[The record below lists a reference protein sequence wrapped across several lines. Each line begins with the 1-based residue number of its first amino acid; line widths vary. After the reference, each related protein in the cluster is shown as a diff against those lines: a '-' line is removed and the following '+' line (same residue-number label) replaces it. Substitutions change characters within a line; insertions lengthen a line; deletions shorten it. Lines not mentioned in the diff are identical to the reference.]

1 MLWQAACNFS
11 SIPFY
16 WKDNERRYRGVNPAF
31 LDYFGLA
38 DAEAI
43 LGKTDAELGWCLQ
56 DEEEEQAEKE
66 ILQKGKTCRDYR
78 TFVLVHGIPQRISL
92 SAFPVYQGGKIT
104 GLLGSINVRDTATE
118 KRELESLGILDRDTG
133 FLGFRGMT
141 MAGMRL
147 EDDRVRR
154 GEDYLATILQVP
166 EIKALVHQYSRETQQ
181 QILSEICTAIRGH
194 APKSAIFCYIGSG
207 VFCIFSKAKY
217 TDALTERLNALKSTV
232 ESITSVAGYS
242 CTLTLTATTIRG
254 SEAKGFNTLL
264 YLLAKRLNDAICQR
278 WPFERPSG
286 DIIQISMAQL
296 KEAEDGISL
305 IDIDTY
311 DILYFNPAL
320 LHMLKLP
327 VSPDSYRG
335 RKCYELLAGRAAP
348 CTDCINHTL
357 QRYHLHTWKR
367 SAYFTSGTILQRDML
382 VPWKGKNARFSIM
395 TNLQHYQKDL
405 ESEKNTLLRREEVIN
420 DIITI
425 GIQEPDP
432 EEGIRKMMARIGETL
447 QAERFLIFEE
457 SGHGT
462 VSSTYEWRRDTAESV
477 MKDTQNVP
485 IASLKPLYD
494 HFEHN
499 HMLILHE
506 VEPFLQLHHDF
517 QPMIQGLTSLVSGHL
532 IQSGRSLG
540 FTEVVNPA
548 SESFSSATFL
558 LSSLTSVLA
567 IMLRNR
573 DMIHRLETYSY
584 RDQLTGVGNR
594 RALLSFIRTIP
605 DGTSLAFFFGDINGL
620 KVENDTKGHEAG
632 DLLIKK
638 AATVLVAAAGPERVF
653 RMGGDEFL
661 LVVENITKQEADA
674 MLKEL
679 RATYAR
685 QHVSVAI
692 GCTVQVSPLRSI
704 DTILSE
710 ADALMYENKRQMHAH
725 HKES

>member
-1 MLWQAACNFS
+1 MH
-11 SIPFY
+11 
-16 WKDNERRYRGVNPAF
+16 GV
-31 LDYFGLA
+31 
-38 DAEAI
+38 
-43 LGKTDAELGWCLQ
+43 
-56 DEEEEQAEKE
+56 
-66 ILQKGKTCRDYR
+66 
-78 TFVLVHGIPQRISL
+78 PQRVALTS
-92 SAFPVYQGGKIT
+92 FPIYQGRKIT
-104 GLLGSINVRDTATE
+104 GLLGYLCVQDAEIERQEQEV
-118 KRELESLGILDRDTG
+118 LGILDRDTG
-133 FLGFRGMT
+133 FLGFRGMV

-154 GEDYLATILQVP
+154 DEDFLAIILQVP
-166 EIKALVHQYSRETQQ
+166 EMKMLVHQYSRRVQQ
-181 QILSEICTAIRGH
+181 QILAKICEALRRI
-194 APKSAIFCYIGSG
+194 APQTGIFAYIGSG
-207 VFCIFSKAKY
+207 VFCIFCKDRYAG
-217 TDALTERLNALKSTV
+217 DLIERLEAAKKTV
-232 ESITSVAGYS
+232 EGITSVAGSS
-242 CTLTLTATTIRG
+242 CTLTLTYTTIRG
-254 SEAKGFNTLL
+254 SEAKGFNTML
-264 YLLAKRLNDAICQR
+264 YLLAKRL
-278 WPFERPSG
+278 
-286 DIIQISMAQL
+286 
-296 KEAEDGISL
+296 
-305 IDIDTY
+305 IDVDSY
-311 DILYFNPAL
+311 EVLYLNRAL
-320 LHMLKLP
+320 LQKLKLP
-327 VSPDSYRG
+327 LTPESYRG
-335 RKCYELLAGRAAP
+335 KKCYEVLAGSSAP
-348 CTDCINHTL
+348 CTDCANHTL
-357 QRYHLHTWKR
+357 QRSSLHTQKHL
-367 SAYFTSGTILQRDML
+367 SYLAGGTVLQRDML
-382 VPWKGKNARFSIM
+382 VPWKGRNAMLSITTDM
-395 TNLQHYQKDL
+395 HHYQMDL
-405 ESEKNTLLRREEVIN
+405 ESEKKSLMRREEVIN

-432 EEGIRKMMARIGETL
+432 KEGIRKMMAKIGETL
-447 QAERFLIFEE
+447 KAERFLIFEE

-477 MKDTQNVP
+477 MKDMQDIP
-485 IASLKPLYD
+485 IARIKPLYD
-494 HFEHN
+494 HFAHN

-506 VEPFLQLHHDF
+506 VEPFLQIHPGF
-517 QPMIQGLTSLVSGHL
+517 QPVIQGLTSLVSGHL

-638 AATVLVAAAGPERVF
+638 AAAVLVAAAGPERVF

-692 GCTVQVSPLRSI
+692 GCTIQVSPLRSI

>member
-1 MLWQAACNFS
+1 
-11 SIPFY
+11 
-16 WKDNERRYRGVNPAF
+16 
-31 LDYFGLA
+31 
-38 DAEAI
+38 
-43 LGKTDAELGWCLQ
+43 
-56 DEEEEQAEKE
+56 
-66 ILQKGKTCRDYR
+66 
-78 TFVLVHGIPQRISL
+78 
-92 SAFPVYQGGKIT
+92 
-104 GLLGSINVRDTATE
+104 
-118 KRELESLGILDRDTG
+118 
-133 FLGFRGMT
+133 
-141 MAGMRL
+141 
-147 EDDRVRR
+147 
-154 GEDYLATILQVP
+154 
-166 EIKALVHQYSRETQQ
+166 
-181 QILSEICTAIRGH
+181 
-194 APKSAIFCYIGSG
+194 
-207 VFCIFSKAKY
+207 
-217 TDALTERLNALKSTV
+217 
-232 ESITSVAGYS
+232 
-242 CTLTLTATTIRG
+242 
-254 SEAKGFNTLL
+254 
-264 YLLAKRLNDAICQR
+264 
-278 WPFERPSG
+278 
-286 DIIQISMAQL
+286 
-296 KEAEDGISL
+296 
-305 IDIDTY
+305 
-311 DILYFNPAL
+311 
-320 LHMLKLP
+320 
-327 VSPDSYRG
+327 
-335 RKCYELLAGRAAP
+335 
-348 CTDCINHTL
+348 
-357 QRYHLHTWKR
+357 
-367 SAYFTSGTILQRDML
+367 ML

-457 SGHGT
+457 SCHGT

-506 VEPFLQLHHDF
+506 VEPFLQLHPDF

-674 MLKEL
+674 MLEEL

-692 GCTVQVSPLRSI
+692 GCTVQVSPQSKDSLRW
-704 DTILSE
+704 
-710 ADALMYENKRQMHAH
+710 MR
-725 HKES
+725 

>member
-1 MLWQAACNFS
+1 M
-11 SIPFY
+11 
-16 WKDNERRYRGVNPAF
+16 
-31 LDYFGLA
+31 
-38 DAEAI
+38 
-43 LGKTDAELGWCLQ
+43 
-56 DEEEEQAEKE
+56 
-66 ILQKGKTCRDYR
+66 
-78 TFVLVHGIPQRISL
+78 
-92 SAFPVYQGGKIT
+92 
-104 GLLGSINVRDTATE
+104 
-118 KRELESLGILDRDTG
+118 
-133 FLGFRGMT
+133 
-141 MAGMRL
+141 
-147 EDDRVRR
+147 
-154 GEDYLATILQVP
+154 
-166 EIKALVHQYSRETQQ
+166 
-181 QILSEICTAIRGH
+181 
-194 APKSAIFCYIGSG
+194 AIFCYIGSG

-286 DIIQISMAQL
+286 DSIQISMAQL

-506 VEPFLQLHHDF
+506 VEPFLQLHPDF

-532 IQSGRSLG
+532 IQSGRSL
-540 FTEVVNPA
+540 A
-548 SESFSSATFL
+548 SPKSSTPRR
-558 LSSLTSVLA
+558 SPSLPRPS
-567 IMLRNR
+567 
-573 DMIHRLETYSY
+573 
-584 RDQLTGVGNR
+584 
-594 RALLSFIRTIP
+594 
-605 DGTSLAFFFGDINGL
+605 
-620 KVENDTKGHEAG
+620 
-632 DLLIKK
+632 
-638 AATVLVAAAGPERVF
+638 
-653 RMGGDEFL
+653 
-661 LVVENITKQEADA
+661 
-674 MLKEL
+674 
-679 RATYAR
+679 
-685 QHVSVAI
+685 
-692 GCTVQVSPLRSI
+692 C
-704 DTILSE
+704 
-710 ADALMYENKRQMHAH
+710 
-725 HKES
+725 

>member
-1 MLWQAACNFS
+1 
-11 SIPFY
+11 
-16 WKDNERRYRGVNPAF
+16 
-31 LDYFGLA
+31 
-38 DAEAI
+38 
-43 LGKTDAELGWCLQ
+43 
-56 DEEEEQAEKE
+56 
-66 ILQKGKTCRDYR
+66 
-78 TFVLVHGIPQRISL
+78 
-92 SAFPVYQGGKIT
+92 
-104 GLLGSINVRDTATE
+104 
-118 KRELESLGILDRDTG
+118 
-133 FLGFRGMT
+133 
-141 MAGMRL
+141 
-147 EDDRVRR
+147 
-154 GEDYLATILQVP
+154 
-166 EIKALVHQYSRETQQ
+166 
-181 QILSEICTAIRGH
+181 
-194 APKSAIFCYIGSG
+194 
-207 VFCIFSKAKY
+207 
-217 TDALTERLNALKSTV
+217 
-232 ESITSVAGYS
+232 
-242 CTLTLTATTIRG
+242 
-254 SEAKGFNTLL
+254 
-264 YLLAKRLNDAICQR
+264 
-278 WPFERPSG
+278 
-286 DIIQISMAQL
+286 
-296 KEAEDGISL
+296 
-305 IDIDTY
+305 
-311 DILYFNPAL
+311 
-320 LHMLKLP
+320 MLKLP

-477 MKDTQNVP
+477 MKDTQDVP

-506 VEPFLQLHHDF
+506 VEPFLQFHPGF
-517 QPMIQGLTSLVSGHL
+517 QPMIQGLTSLISGHL
-532 IQSGRSLG
+532 VQSGHSLG

-584 RDQLTGVGNR
+584 RDQLTSVGNR

-620 KVENDTKGHEAG
+620 KTENDTKAHEAG

-638 AATVLVAAAGPERVF
+638 AAAVLVAAAGPERVF

-661 LVVENITKQEADA
+661 LVVENITKQDADA

-679 RATYAR
+679 RATYAP

-710 ADALMYENKRQMHAH
+710 ADAFMYENKRQMHVH
-725 HKES
+725 HKDS

>member
-1 MLWQAACNFS
+1 
-11 SIPFY
+11 
-16 WKDNERRYRGVNPAF
+16 
-31 LDYFGLA
+31 
-38 DAEAI
+38 
-43 LGKTDAELGWCLQ
+43 
-56 DEEEEQAEKE
+56 
-66 ILQKGKTCRDYR
+66 
-78 TFVLVHGIPQRISL
+78 
-92 SAFPVYQGGKIT
+92 
-104 GLLGSINVRDTATE
+104 
-118 KRELESLGILDRDTG
+118 
-133 FLGFRGMT
+133 
-141 MAGMRL
+141 
-147 EDDRVRR
+147 
-154 GEDYLATILQVP
+154 
-166 EIKALVHQYSRETQQ
+166 
-181 QILSEICTAIRGH
+181 
-194 APKSAIFCYIGSG
+194 
-207 VFCIFSKAKY
+207 
-217 TDALTERLNALKSTV
+217 
-232 ESITSVAGYS
+232 
-242 CTLTLTATTIRG
+242 
-254 SEAKGFNTLL
+254 
-264 YLLAKRLNDAICQR
+264 
-278 WPFERPSG
+278 
-286 DIIQISMAQL
+286 MAQL

-506 VEPFLQLHHDF
+506 VEPFLQLH
-517 QPMIQGLTSLVSGHL
+517 PTS
-532 IQSGRSLG
+532 
-540 FTEVVNPA
+540 
-548 SESFSSATFL
+548 
-558 LSSLTSVLA
+558 
-567 IMLRNR
+567 
-573 DMIHRLETYSY
+573 
-584 RDQLTGVGNR
+584 
-594 RALLSFIRTIP
+594 
-605 DGTSLAFFFGDINGL
+605 
-620 KVENDTKGHEAG
+620 
-632 DLLIKK
+632 
-638 AATVLVAAAGPERVF
+638 
-653 RMGGDEFL
+653 
-661 LVVENITKQEADA
+661 
-674 MLKEL
+674 
-679 RATYAR
+679 
-685 QHVSVAI
+685 
-692 GCTVQVSPLRSI
+692 SP
-704 DTILSE
+704 
-710 ADALMYENKRQMHAH
+710 
-725 HKES
+725 

>member
-1 MLWQAACNFS
+1 
-11 SIPFY
+11 
-16 WKDNERRYRGVNPAF
+16 
-31 LDYFGLA
+31 
-38 DAEAI
+38 
-43 LGKTDAELGWCLQ
+43 
-56 DEEEEQAEKE
+56 
-66 ILQKGKTCRDYR
+66 
-78 TFVLVHGIPQRISL
+78 
-92 SAFPVYQGGKIT
+92 
-104 GLLGSINVRDTATE
+104 
-118 KRELESLGILDRDTG
+118 
-133 FLGFRGMT
+133 
-141 MAGMRL
+141 
-147 EDDRVRR
+147 
-154 GEDYLATILQVP
+154 
-166 EIKALVHQYSRETQQ
+166 
-181 QILSEICTAIRGH
+181 
-194 APKSAIFCYIGSG
+194 
-207 VFCIFSKAKY
+207 
-217 TDALTERLNALKSTV
+217 
-232 ESITSVAGYS
+232 
-242 CTLTLTATTIRG
+242 
-254 SEAKGFNTLL
+254 
-264 YLLAKRLNDAICQR
+264 
-278 WPFERPSG
+278 
-286 DIIQISMAQL
+286 MAQL

-506 VEPFLQLHHDF
+506 VEPFLQLHPDF

-679 RATYAR
+679 RATYAH

>member
-1 MLWQAACNFS
+1 
-11 SIPFY
+11 
-16 WKDNERRYRGVNPAF
+16 
-31 LDYFGLA
+31 
-38 DAEAI
+38 
-43 LGKTDAELGWCLQ
+43 
-56 DEEEEQAEKE
+56 
-66 ILQKGKTCRDYR
+66 
-78 TFVLVHGIPQRISL
+78 
-92 SAFPVYQGGKIT
+92 
-104 GLLGSINVRDTATE
+104 
-118 KRELESLGILDRDTG
+118 
-133 FLGFRGMT
+133 
-141 MAGMRL
+141 
-147 EDDRVRR
+147 
-154 GEDYLATILQVP
+154 
-166 EIKALVHQYSRETQQ
+166 
-181 QILSEICTAIRGH
+181 
-194 APKSAIFCYIGSG
+194 
-207 VFCIFSKAKY
+207 
-217 TDALTERLNALKSTV
+217 
-232 ESITSVAGYS
+232 
-242 CTLTLTATTIRG
+242 
-254 SEAKGFNTLL
+254 
-264 YLLAKRLNDAICQR
+264 
-278 WPFERPSG
+278 
-286 DIIQISMAQL
+286 MAQL

-506 VEPFLQLHHDF
+506 VEPFLQLHPDF

-661 LVVENITKQEADA
+661 LVIENITKQEADA

-685 QHVSVAI
+685 QHVGVAI

>member
-1 MLWQAACNFS
+1 
-11 SIPFY
+11 
-16 WKDNERRYRGVNPAF
+16 
-31 LDYFGLA
+31 
-38 DAEAI
+38 
-43 LGKTDAELGWCLQ
+43 
-56 DEEEEQAEKE
+56 
-66 ILQKGKTCRDYR
+66 
-78 TFVLVHGIPQRISL
+78 
-92 SAFPVYQGGKIT
+92 
-104 GLLGSINVRDTATE
+104 
-118 KRELESLGILDRDTG
+118 
-133 FLGFRGMT
+133 
-141 MAGMRL
+141 
-147 EDDRVRR
+147 
-154 GEDYLATILQVP
+154 
-166 EIKALVHQYSRETQQ
+166 
-181 QILSEICTAIRGH
+181 
-194 APKSAIFCYIGSG
+194 
-207 VFCIFSKAKY
+207 
-217 TDALTERLNALKSTV
+217 
-232 ESITSVAGYS
+232 
-242 CTLTLTATTIRG
+242 
-254 SEAKGFNTLL
+254 
-264 YLLAKRLNDAICQR
+264 
-278 WPFERPSG
+278 
-286 DIIQISMAQL
+286 
-296 KEAEDGISL
+296 
-305 IDIDTY
+305 
-311 DILYFNPAL
+311 
-320 LHMLKLP
+320 MLKLP

-506 VEPFLQLHHDF
+506 VEPFLQLHPDF

-573 DMIHRLETYSY
+573 YMIRRLETYSY
-584 RDQLTGVGNR
+584 RDQLTSVGNR

-620 KVENDTKGHEAG
+620 KVENDTKAHEAG

-638 AATVLVAAAGPERVF
+638 AASVLVAAAGPERVF